1 MISHADPG
9 RRGPTAPMTLLART
23 VPLLLCVVVAL
34 SGAPAAGQAA
44 KGQEE
49 NLQVYAYTLRHK
61 PAAEALTLIR
71 PLLSRRGTVELQ
83 PRGNTLV
90 VRDTLAALGRIVPT
104 LRGYD
109 RPPEDLRVN
118 VMIVRADTRP
128 AAVAGGQRLPEWLE
142 ERLRELLRWD
152 YYRVLAEAGLDTREG
167 QNLAHEV
174 GDLYGVSF
182 RMGTLL
188 QDERLKLHDFK
199 LWRSGADDG
208 KFLLEATL
216 HLWLRKPKVVGLA
229 NSESSD
235 HALMV
240 VLTCDRRPQGSGT
253 SQVSPP
259 LEKERPPAPPSPR
272 PKGDR

>member
-1 MISHADPG
+1 
-9 RRGPTAPMTLLART
+9 MTPPLART
-23 VPLLLCVVVAL
+23 VPLFLCMVVAL
-34 SGAPAAGQAA
+34 SGAPAAGQSG
-44 KGQEE
+44 KTQDE

-61 PAAEALTLIR
+61 PAAEALVLIR

-109 RPPEDLRVN
+109 RPPEELRVQ
-118 VMIVRADTRP
+118 VMLVRAFSRP
-128 AAVAGGQRLPEWLE
+128 VPATGGRSLPAWLE
-142 ERLRELLRWD
+142 ERLQGLLRWD
-152 YYRVLAEAGLDTREG
+152 YYTVLAEAALDAREG
-167 QNLAHEV
+167 QDLVHEV

-188 QDERLKLHDFK
+188 QDERVKLHDFK
-199 LWRSGADDG
+199 LWRAGDEAG
-208 KFLLEATL
+208 KALLEANL

-240 VLTCDRRPQGSGT
+240 VLTCERRPEET
-253 SQVSPP
+253 HDPEVSPP
-259 LEKERPPAPPSPR
+259 AAPTPR
-272 PKGDR
+272 PKGGR

>member
-1 MISHADPG
+1 
-9 RRGPTAPMTLLART
+9 MTPLART
-23 VPLLLCVVVAL
+23 VPLLLSVVIAL

-44 KGQEE
+44 KGQDE

-61 PAAEALTLIR
+61 PAAEALVLIR

-90 VRDTLAALGRIVPT
+90 VRDTLAALGRVVPT
-104 LRGYD
+104 LRAYD
-109 RPPEDLRVN
+109 RPPEALRVH

-128 AAVAGGQRLPEWLE
+128 VAVTPKSKRLPDPLE
-142 ERLRELLRWD
+142 KRLRELLRWD
-152 YYRVLAEAGLDTREG
+152 YYQVLAEAALNTREG

-174 GDLYGVSF
+174 NSLYGVSF
-182 RMGTLL
+182 RMGTLF

-199 LWRSGADDG
+199 LWRSGAEDG
-208 KFLLEATL
+208 KYLLEATL

-240 VLTCDRRPQGSGT
+240 ILTCDRVPEPED
-253 SQVSPP
+253 SPP
-259 LEKERPPAPPSPR
+259 RR
-272 PKGDR
+272 PKGGR